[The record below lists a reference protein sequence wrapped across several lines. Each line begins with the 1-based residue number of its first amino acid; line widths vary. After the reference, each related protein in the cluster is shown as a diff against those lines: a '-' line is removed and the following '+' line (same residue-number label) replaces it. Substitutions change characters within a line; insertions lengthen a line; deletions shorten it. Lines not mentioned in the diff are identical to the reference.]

1 MTNQH
6 PEWEKESSLTSPSD
20 RNVEVRWRPEQG
32 APPLTDKEVVEA
44 MKDLNNTAFVKK
56 FPSVDR
62 TYADPPIPMQNIA
75 LLSFTP
81 AKGAIP
87 NENGVFGFAKVR
99 GSYSTPVE
107 ADQRA
112 EFLIRNVDSY
122 HQLYHLYVG
131 RPFPI
136 TSSSKYSAETSE
148 IDIRKETTKAI
159 SENIKEEKNKEQQT
173 VKEMKE
179 REESLLAESEKA
191 KKDDGTSIPD
201 VDPYEEYIT
210 LSVKKAQLSWTFLE
224 HLKKLEEVRG
234 IIINTRKTL
243 SKLDSEY
250 PDFKSKYFEKYMDAR
265 KKSGLDEKVR
275 DVQDNF
281 MKYMVEDVPIP
292 TIDTNE
298 ILPKVVSTKNLD
310 SQDPPSVASQDPP
323 SVASQDPP
331 SVPSQDP
338 PSVPSVAS
346 QDPPSIVSEDPPSVA
361 SQDPPSVALQD
372 PPSVASQDTPSIV
385 SENSPSI
392 VSEDPPSIVSED
404 PPSIVS
410 EDPPSVAS
418 QDPPIVSENS
428 RSIAS
433 QEPSIASPQN
443 SFGDLMRARLGISIA
458 SQDPPSIASEDPP
471 LIASEDPPLIA
482 SEDPPSIASEDPP
495 LIASKDPPLIAS
507 EDPPLIASEDP
518 PSIVSEDPPSIA
530 SEDPPS
536 IASEDSS
543 LPSPQDPLFLDLM
556 KAHLGI

>member
-20 RNVEVRWRPEQG
+20 RNLEVKWRPEQG
-32 APPLTDKEVVEA
+32 APSLTDKEVVEA
-44 MKDLNNTAFVKK
+44 MKDLNNTNFVKK

-75 LLSFTP
+75 LFSFTP

-87 NENGVFGFAKVR
+87 NENGVFGFGKVR

-159 SENIKEEKNKEQQT
+159 SENIKEEKFKEQQT

-179 REESLLAESEKA
+179 REEAMLAESEKA
-191 KKDDGTSIPD
+191 KRDDGTSIPD

-243 SKLDSEY
+243 SKIDSEY
-250 PDFKSKYFEKYMDAR
+250 PDFKGKYFEKYMEAR
-265 KKSGLDEKVR
+265 KRSGLDEKVR

-281 MKYMVEDVPIP
+281 MKYMVEDIPIP
-292 TIDTNE
+292 TIDTDE
-298 ILPKVVSTKNLD
+298 ILPQAAPTKNPDISTQPQD
-310 SQDPPSVASQDPP
+310 ST
-323 SVASQDPP
+323 
-331 SVPSQDP
+331 
-338 PSVPSVAS
+338 
-346 QDPPSIVSEDPPSVA
+346 
-361 SQDPPSVALQD
+361 L
-372 PPSVASQDTPSIV
+372 
-385 SENSPSI
+385 
-392 VSEDPPSIVSED
+392 
-404 PPSIVS
+404 
-410 EDPPSVAS
+410 
-418 QDPPIVSENS
+418 
-428 RSIAS
+428 
-433 QEPSIASPQN
+433 
-443 SFGDLMRARLGISIA
+443 IA
-458 SQDPPSIASEDPP
+458 SQDSPLIVPQDSTLIAPQDSTLIASQDSTLITPEDSTLIASQDSTLITPQDSTLITPQDSTLITPQDSTLIAIEEHKMKLSMYDAKIKDIQHQMHSGDSKLVKEYSNRLIDIIKQKNEWLQNNPRPSSLP
-471 LIASEDPPLIA
+471 LIAPQDSTLIASQDSTLITPQDSTLNAPQDSPLIA
-482 SEDPPSIASEDPP
+482 AQDST
-495 LIASKDPPLIAS
+495 LIAS
-507 EDPPLIASEDP
+507 
-518 PSIVSEDPPSIA
+518 
-530 SEDPPS
+530 
-536 IASEDSS
+536 
-543 LPSPQDPLFLDLM
+543 
-556 KAHLGI
+556 